1 MKKIH
6 KIAISTILAL
16 SAIMF
21 IVVAAWAGPICA
33 YAYIIPAVLAVV
45 GISYFFG
52 AFFSSKNT
60 NKNSNK
66 RNTANING

>member
-16 SAIMF
+16 SVVMF

-33 YAYIIPAVLAVV
+33 YAYIIPAILAIV
-45 GISYFFG
+45 GISYFF
-52 AFFSSKNT
+52 AVFFSSKFAKNSSKKSNT
-60 NKNSNK
+60 NV
-66 RNTANING
+66 ING